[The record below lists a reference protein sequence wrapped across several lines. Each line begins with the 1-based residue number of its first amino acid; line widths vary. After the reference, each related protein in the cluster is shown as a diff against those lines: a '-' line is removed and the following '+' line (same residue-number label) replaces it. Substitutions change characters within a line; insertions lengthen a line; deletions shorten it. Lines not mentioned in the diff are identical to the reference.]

1 MGECG
6 GARRGSRE
14 APALSGAW
22 GHPASGMLAPME
34 VHADPLPALRAR
46 TSEKW
51 SAYPPDVLPLFVAEM
66 DYPLAPPVAR
76 AIVERVEASDTGYV
90 HGPGGLPAAFAGF
103 AERTWGWRPDESGIR
118 TTTDVSVAIVETLR
132 RAVRPGD
139 GVVIMPPVYPPF
151 KDLLA
156 EAGAVRVDVPLVD
169 VDGTPAVDLD
179 GLERALAAGARAVL
193 LCHPHNPVGVVHPP
207 ETLRRVA
214 ELARAHG
221 ATVVSDEIH
230 GPLVHRPTTFTPF
243 LSVSDDAREVGV
255 TVTAASKG
263 WNVAGTKCA
272 LMVAASDRSLALLDG
287 MPEEVGVRTSILGL
301 AASVAAFSEGDAWL
315 AGALAAIDVNRRLL
329 ADLLAEHLP
338 AVRYRV
344 PDATYLAWLD
354 LRDAGWGDDPAERAL
369 AAKVALVPGL
379 TFGDEGRGH
388 ARLNLAC
395 SPDVLREA
403 VHRLA
408 RA

>member
-1 MGECG
+1 MD
-6 GARRGSRE
+6 
-14 APALSGAW
+14 
-22 GHPASGMLAPME
+22 

-66 DYPLAPPVAR
+66 DYPLAPPIAR
-76 AIVERVEASDTGYV
+76 AIIERVEASDTGYV
-90 HGPGGLPAAFAGF
+90 HGAGELPAAFAGF
-103 AERTWGWRPDESGIR
+103 AGRTWGWHPDEAGIR

-151 KDLLA
+151 ADLVA
-156 EAGAVRVDVPLVD
+156 EAGAERVDVPLVD
-169 VDGTPAVDLD
+169 RDGTPAVDLD

-193 LCHPHNPVGVVHPP
+193 LCHPHNPVGVVHPAQ
-207 ETLRRVA
+207 TLARIA
-214 ELARAHG
+214 ELAMTHG

-230 GPLVHRPTTFTPF
+230 GPLVQRPGDFTPF
-243 LSVSDDAREVGV
+243 LAVSDAAREVGV
-255 TVTAASKG
+255 CVTAASKG

-272 LMVAASDRSLALLDG
+272 LMVGQSDRSLALLDG
-287 MPEEVGVRTSILGL
+287 MPEEVGFRTSILGL
-301 AASVAAFSEGDAWL
+301 HASTAAYRDGDEWL
-315 AGALAAIDVNRRLL
+315 AGARAAIDVSRRLL

-338 AVRYRV
+338 LVRYRV

-354 LRDAGWGDDPAERAL
+354 FRAAGWGDDPAVRAL
-369 AAKVALVPGL
+369 EAKVALVPGPA
-379 TFGDEGRGH
+379 FGEQGRGF

-395 SPDVLREA
+395 GPEVLTEA
-403 VHRLA
+403 VTRLA

>member
-1 MGECG
+1 MD
-6 GARRGSRE
+6 
-14 APALSGAW
+14 
-22 GHPASGMLAPME
+22 
-34 VHADPLPALRAR
+34 VHADPLPVLRTR

-51 SAYPPDVLPLFVAEM
+51 TAFGPDVLPLFVAEM

-76 AIVERVEASDTGYV
+76 AIIERVEASDTGYV
-90 HGPGGLPAAFAGF
+90 HGPGPMPSAFAGF
-103 AERTWGWRPDESGIR
+103 AERTWGWRLDEAGIR

-151 KDLLA
+151 ADLVA
-156 EAGAVRVDVPLVD
+156 EAGAQRVDVPLVD
-169 VDGTPAVDLD
+169 RDGTPAVDLD

-207 ETLRRVA
+207 ATLRRIA
-214 ELARAHG
+214 ELAREHG

-230 GPLVHRPTTFTPF
+230 GPLVHERGTFTPF
-243 LSVSDDAREVGV
+243 LDVSDDAREVGV
-255 TVTAASKG
+255 CVTAASKG

-272 LMVAASDRSLALLDG
+272 LMVGQSERAVALLDG
-287 MPEEVGVRTSILGL
+287 MPEEVGFRTSILGL
-301 AASVAAFSEGDAWL
+301 NASIAAFRDGDEWL
-315 AGALAAIDVNRRLL
+315 VGALAAIDANRRLL

-354 LRDAGWGDDPAERAL
+354 FRDAGWGDDPAERAL
-369 AAKVALVPGL
+369 AAGVALVPGRA
-379 TFGDEGRGH
+379 FGAEGRGH

-395 SPDVLREA
+395 SPDVLTEA
-403 VHRLA
+403 VHRLT

>member
-1 MGECG
+1 MD
-6 GARRGSRE
+6 
-14 APALSGAW
+14 
-22 GHPASGMLAPME
+22 

-51 SAYPPDVLPLFVAEM
+51 TAFPPDVLPLFVAEM

-76 AIVERVEASDTGYV
+76 AIIGRVEASDTGYV
-90 HGPGGLPAAFAGF
+90 HGAGELPAAFAGF
-103 AERTWGWRPDESGIR
+103 AERTWGWRPEESGVR

-151 KDLLA
+151 ADLVA
-156 EAGAVRVDVPLVD
+156 EAGAARVDVPLVD
-169 VDGTPAVDLD
+169 RDGTPAVDLD
-179 GLERALAAGARAVL
+179 GLERALAHGARAVL

-207 ETLRRVA
+207 ETLRRIA
-214 ELARAHG
+214 ELAREHG

-230 GPLVHRPTTFTPF
+230 GPLVQRAADFTPF
-243 LSVSDDAREVGV
+243 LAVSDDAREVGV
-255 TVTAASKG
+255 CVTAASKG
-263 WNVAGTKCA
+263 WNLAGTKCA

-287 MPEEVGVRTSILGL
+287 MPEEVGFRTSILGL
-301 AASVAAFSEGDAWL
+301 HASVAAYREGGEWL
-315 AGALAAIDVNRRLL
+315 AGVLAAIDVNRHLL
-329 ADLLAEHLP
+329 ADLLAERLP

-354 LRDAGWGDDPAERAL
+354 FREAGWGDDPARRAL
-369 AAKVALVPGL
+369 AAKVALVPGPA
-379 TFGDEGRGH
+379 FGAEGRGH

-395 SPDVLREA
+395 APEVLTEA
-403 VHRLA
+403 IHRLA